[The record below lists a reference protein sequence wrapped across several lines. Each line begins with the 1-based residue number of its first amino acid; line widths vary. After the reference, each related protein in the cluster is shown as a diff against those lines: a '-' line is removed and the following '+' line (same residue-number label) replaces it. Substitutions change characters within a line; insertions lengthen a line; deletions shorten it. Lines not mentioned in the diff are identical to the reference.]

1 MMRVVVILFTLLAMF
16 MTLTDGL
23 ELVHNGGFESSTD
36 GWWCL
41 GCQMTLTS
49 DKYSGHS
56 ALKVTNRLMG
66 MRDGWMGGLVS
77 DEMDAELQG
86 LVYDILRPTTAV
98 VDYDIRLENCQF
110 FVGAQMAVHAHT
122 QTHTA
127 ESK

>member
-1 MMRVVVILFTLLAMF
+1 MMTVVVILFTLLAAF

-56 ALKVTNRLMG
+56 ALKVTNRLVS
-66 MRDGWMGGLVS
+66 MRVGWMDGLVS
-77 DEMDAELQG
+77 D
-86 LVYDILRPTTAV
+86 
-98 VDYDIRLENCQF
+98 
-110 FVGAQMAVHAHT
+110 
-122 QTHTA
+122 
-127 ESK
+127 